1 MARYRMQH
9 RLKEFTTCANAL
21 SWDLKDKDEYGMIK
35 WLLDF
40 HLFKKGG
47 NKKISPLLIH
57 KKDDLEFSSLFDYAY
72 TVSTGKSSATFRQ
85 TVYFRYSK
93 SLALPHFIMMPEK
106 WYHRIG
112 TYFGMQDIDF
122 VEYPAFSHNYLLQ
135 GADEEYIRH
144 HFDHPNMINFFNQQ
158 GFYSME
164 GMNYLMVLYINNVVL
179 PAEQALQLVT
189 IGNQFHDYF
198 ADKTPGISLP
208 LMKPPEEGNT

>member
-1 MARYRMQH
+1 
-9 RLKEFTTCANAL
+9 
-21 SWDLKDKDEYGMIK
+21 MIK

-47 NKKISPLLIH
+47 RKVISPMLMH

-72 TVSTGKSSATFRQ
+72 TVSTGKSTVTFRQ

-93 SLALPHFIMMPEK
+93 ALALPHFTMVPEK
-106 WYHRIG
+106 WYHRLG

-122 VEYPAFSHNYLLQ
+122 VEYPTFSENYLLQ
-135 GADEEYIRH
+135 GRDEDYIRY
-144 HFDHPNMINFFNQQ
+144 HFDHPDMIRFFNQQ

-164 GMNYLMVLYINNVVL
+164 GMNYLFVMYVNNVLL

-189 IGNQFHDYF
+189 IGDHLHDYF
-198 ADKTPGISLP
+198 ANKTPGISLP
-208 LMKPPEEGNT
+208 LMEAPENED